1 MHFQELVSNS
11 TKTGLADFDL
21 STFVVKTCYICNHL
35 QTPQH
40 RTTSHQK
47 FKIDPS
53 ICTIMALLD
62 EYSSDELLQAQLQL
76 WHQALGFFKS
86 VALAVA
92 LDLGI
97 PDAIH
102 RLGGAATLP
111 QILAEAGVNPCK
123 LRNLRRIMR
132 VLTLSGIF
140 SIKQAATAASD
151 GEGPVYKLT
160 TASRLLVKDESLTR
174 SQQLP
179 PVLYTHL
186 MLTPCRESTAG
197 MGINA
202 WFRQEQDQPQP
213 AAGPFALE
221 YNGQTVWE
229 RAEHDATTFPFDDAM
244 ASDTAFLMPIVL
256 KECSE
261 VFHGLTSLVDVA
273 GGLGGAAATIVA
285 AFPDLKCTV
294 LDLPHVVA
302 KAPTDTNVHYVAGDI
317 FQSIPPANAV
327 FLKWILHD
335 WHDDECVKI
344 LKNCKQA
351 IPPRDAGGK
360 IIIIDMVVGSEPSD
374 LKHIETQVL
383 FDLMMMNVNGV
394 ERDENEWKNI
404 FFEAGFKDYKIIP
417 LLGVRSIIELYP

>member
-1 MHFQELVSNS
+1 
-11 TKTGLADFDL
+11 
-21 STFVVKTCYICNHL
+21 
-35 QTPQH
+35 
-40 RTTSHQK
+40 
-47 FKIDPS
+47 
-53 ICTIMALLD
+53 MALLD
-62 EYSSDELLQAQLQL
+62 EYSSEELLQAQLQL

-123 LRNLRRIMR
+123 LRDLRRIMR

-140 SIKQAATAASD
+140 SVKQAATLASD
-151 GEGPVYKLT
+151 GQGPVYKLT
-160 TASRLLVKDESLTR
+160 TASRLLVKDESLTT

-179 PVLYTHL
+179 PFLYTHL
-186 MLTPCRESTAG
+186 MLTPCRESTEG
-197 MGINA
+197 MGLNA

-221 YNGQTVWE
+221 FNGQTVWE

-256 KECSE
+256 KECGE

-273 GGLGGAAATIVA
+273 GGLGGAAATIAA

-294 LDLPHVVA
+294 LDLPQVVA
-302 KAPTDTNVHYVAGDI
+302 KAPTDNDVQYFAGDI

-327 FLKWILHD
+327 FLKVRASRRLLIFRMQNKLD
-335 WHDDECVKI
+335 IQLFIKFDEWLFASSVDSAR
-344 LKNCKQA
+344 L
-351 IPPRDAGGK
+351 
-360 IIIIDMVVGSEPSD
+360 EP
-374 LKHIETQVL
+374 
-383 FDLMMMNVNGV
+383 
-394 ERDENEWKNI
+394 
-404 FFEAGFKDYKIIP
+404 
-417 LLGVRSIIELYP
+417 